1 MHPQIGAQSQV
12 STPICLFES
21 GSGKILRVSA
31 FVDSDGDQ
39 IHDPEVFGDWEGLL
53 SANIASASILLKNYA
68 PTFEVS
74 DFQQIQEAE
83 RGETFPLAITAYDYP
98 NQSWDQI
105 SITPDAY
112 ENDSW
117 TKDNTP
123 ALLTVEVSGTAL
135 EVLEV
140 NGSLAKVVENAEYGS
155 YQLIFTAIDA
165 SGSFSDPLVRELV
178 ILDKTDPTIEILATP
193 YPWPLNAEWNA
204 TALAYQ
210 AFTAVD
216 EPLGT
221 DLTDQVS
228 VSGSVDTSTL
238 GTYELSLSVQ
248 DESGRTTQV
257 SLYVQVKDQTPPT
270 ITFSDEGPINYLLGM
285 SFIMPENYCC
295 R

>member
-1 MHPQIGAQSQV
+1 M
-12 STPICLFES
+12 
-21 GSGKILRVSA
+21 
-31 FVDSDGDQ
+31 
-39 IHDPEVFGDWEGLL
+39 
-53 SANIASASILLKNYA
+53 
-68 PTFEVS
+68 
-74 DFQQIQEAE
+74 
-83 RGETFPLAITAYDYP
+83 
-98 NQSWDQI
+98 
-105 SITPDAY
+105 
-112 ENDSW
+112 
-117 TKDNTP
+117 
-123 ALLTVEVSGTAL
+123 
-135 EVLEV
+135 
-140 NGSLAKVVENAEYGS
+140 AKVVENAEYGS

-285 SFIMPENYCC
+285 SFIMPENYFFAIDEVDGNLTSMVEVSGIDELDSQSTSPQTITVTVTDSAGNLASSTAPLLVL
-295 R
+295 